1 MKKAK
6 IYLFFLIL
14 FSIIS
19 GGVVMGNE
27 IAVDQ
32 QSQRRVYGTVT
43 DQDGETL
50 PYVTI
55 IIRGTNIGTTSDE
68 NGIYEINITDDV
80 TLIFSYMGFR
90 DHEVST
96 EGQTRL
102 NVVLLE
108 DNVRLDEV
116 VVTGYNLVERRHL
129 ASSIET
135 VDMERMVTRPSTKLE
150 QIFDGTVPGLTMLQ
164 GSNLTGSR
172 PES

>member
-55 IIRGTNIGTTSDE
+55 IIKE
-68 NGIYEINITDDV
+68 
-80 TLIFSYMGFR
+80 TLVYDNQLCAVIFYADTAYFVGNNDYGMRSK
-90 DHEVST
+90 
-96 EGQTRL
+96 
-102 NVVLLE
+102 
-108 DNVRLDEV
+108 
-116 VVTGYNLVERRHL
+116 
-129 ASSIET
+129 A
-135 VDMERMVTRPSTKLE
+135 
-150 QIFDGTVPGLTMLQ
+150 
-164 GSNLTGSR
+164 GS
-172 PES
+172 